1 MIRRITVRL
10 ALAVMVF
17 AVPHTLAAFP
27 VPSGYRAVAEA
38 HGVPSD
44 VFYAVALAES
54 GRRIPALATS
64 RPWPWTLNVEGDGRF
79 YSSRWAAAAA
89 LQDELSIGQ
98 TWVDVGL
105 MQVNWHHHRTALGEA
120 DLALDPYRNLS
131 IAAAIL
137 VACHRS
143 QGDWWA
149 AVGCYHAP
157 HDPDRAA
164 RYRDRVRAIWR
175 ELRDSK

>member
-1 MIRRITVRL
+1 MTRRFTIPL
-10 ALAVMVF
+10 ALAVIVC
-17 AVPHTLAAFP
+17 AVPHASADSP
-27 VPSGYRAVAEA
+27 APSGYRAVAEVY
-38 HGVPSD
+38 GVPSD

-54 GRRIPALATS
+54 GRRIAALAAI

-79 YSSRWAAAAA
+79 YSSRWAAASA
-89 LQDELSIGQ
+89 LQDTLAVGRTS
-98 TWVDVGL
+98 VDVGL
-105 MQVNWHHHRTALGEA
+105 VQINWRHHRAALGQA
-120 DLALDPYRNLS
+120 DAALDPYRNLN

-137 VACHRS
+137 VACHRA

-157 HDPDRAA
+157 RDADRAA

-175 ELRDSK
+175 DLPDSK